1 MLDASEGVEGG
12 DGGISMTKPKPK
24 LPWWLKPKPGHSGPP
39 AALPPVPYVEP
50 EFAQL
55 LKREQVSLQDAHRS
69 PVVRSWINHNR
80 RSKYIPEEVLE
91 KLGGVNQ

>member
-1 MLDASEGVEGG
+1 
-12 DGGISMTKPKPK
+12 MTKSKNK
-24 LPWWLKPKPGHSGPP
+24 LPWWLKPKGRHSGPP

-55 LKREQVSLQDAHRS
+55 LKREQISLQDAHRS

-91 KLGGVNQ
+91 KLHIAQDTQ